1 MFYSLSTELHLAFSL
16 LILLFL
22 SSGTNLFGNLVR
34 LELTVDCNVV
44 SDDHEL
50 VREVVSEVS
59 LRELEE
65 MLACVVSET
74 AKVEEEYKS
83 EQNIQK
89 QVRNRPL
96 KLVNG

>member
-1 MFYSLSTELHLAFSL
+1 M
-16 LILLFL
+16 
-22 SSGTNLFGNLVR
+22 
-34 LELTVDCNVV
+34 
-44 SDDHEL
+44 
-50 VREVVSEVS
+50 VSEVS

-96 KLVNG
+96 KFVNG